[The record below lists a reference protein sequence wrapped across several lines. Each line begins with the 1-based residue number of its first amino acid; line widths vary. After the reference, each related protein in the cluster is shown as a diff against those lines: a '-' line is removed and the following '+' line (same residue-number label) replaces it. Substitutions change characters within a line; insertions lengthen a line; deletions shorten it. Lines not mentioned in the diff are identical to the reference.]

1 MFQPVDTPAQWLK
14 ALRFIH
20 LAMIIGVIA
29 FMGVSAFLVQEEGTG
44 LSAGELSS
52 QLPIVGGFVGLSLI
66 VLAYYLPNTLFFSKI
81 YPKEELARKLNGFRK
96 GHLIRL
102 VMLETTAL
110 INIVFYLLIGHTI
123 SLVFALIALGLM
135 LFYLPNP
142 DKVGN
147 ALKLTFEEIQL
158 LRGK

>member
-66 VLAYYLPNTLFFSKI
+66 VLAYYLLTPCFLVKFI
-81 YPKEELARKLNGFRK
+81 PKKNSLANS
-96 GHLIRL
+96 
-102 VMLETTAL
+102 M
-110 INIVFYLLIGHTI
+110 
-123 SLVFALIALGLM
+123 
-135 LFYLPNP
+135 
-142 DKVGN
+142 D
-147 ALKLTFEEIQL
+147 FE
-158 LRGK
+158 RGI